1 MSLKSFAEME
11 RYSLRIKKSAA
22 DELAGGIPK
31 KDLEKIIRRLRD
43 FEIDPRPAGCRKLSG
58 GDRYRIRQGDYR
70 IVYAVDDA
78 RRIVEIFK
86 IGHDREI
93 YRD

>member
-1 MSLKSFAEME
+1 ME
-11 RYSLRIKKSAA
+11 SYSLLIKKSAA

-43 FEIDPRPAGCRKLSG
+43 LENEPRPAGCRKLSG
-58 GDRYRIRQGDYR
+58 RDRYRLRQGDYR

-86 IGHDREI
+86 IGHRREI
-93 YRD
+93 YRP

>member
-1 MSLKSFAEME
+1 ME
-11 RYSLRIKKSAA
+11 NYRILIKRSAA

-31 KDLEKIIRRLRD
+31 KDLKKIIRRLQD
-43 FEIDPRPAGCRKLSG
+43 LEIEPRPAGCRKLSG
-58 GDRYRIRQGDYR
+58 GDRYRLRQGDFR

-86 IGHDREI
+86 IGHRREI

>member
-1 MSLKSFAEME
+1 ME
-11 RYSLRIKKSAA
+11 NYRILVKKSAA
-22 DELAGGIPK
+22 AELAGGIPR
-31 KDLEKIIRRLRD
+31 KDLEKIIVRLKSL
-43 FEIDPRPAGCRKLSG
+43 EIEPRPAGCRKLSG
-58 GDRYRIRQGDYR
+58 GDRYRLRQGDYR

-86 IGHDREI
+86 IGHRREI

>member
-1 MSLKSFAEME
+1 ME
-11 RYSLRIKKSAA
+11 NYRILIKKSAA

-31 KDLEKIIRRLRD
+31 KDLEKIIVRLKSL
-43 FEIDPRPAGCRKLSG
+43 EIEPRPAGCRKLSG
-58 GDRYRIRQGDYR
+58 GDRYRLRQGDYR

-86 IGHDREI
+86 IGHRREI
-93 YRD
+93 DRD

>member
-1 MSLKSFAEME
+1 ME
-11 RYSLRIKKSAA
+11 NYRILIKRSAA

-31 KDLEKIIRRLRD
+31 KDLKKIIRRLQD
-43 FEIDPRPAGCRKLSG
+43 LEIEPRPAGCRKLSG
-58 GDRYRIRQGDYR
+58 TDRYRLRQGDYR

-86 IGHDREI
+86 IGHRREI
-93 YRD
+93 YLP

>member
-1 MSLKSFAEME
+1 ME
-11 RYSLRIKKSAA
+11 SYSLLIKKSAA

-31 KDLEKIIRRLRD
+31 KDLEKIIVRLKSL
-43 FEIDPRPAGCRKLSG
+43 EIEPRPAGCRKLSG

-86 IGHDREI
+86 IGHRREI
-93 YRD
+93 DRD

>member
-1 MSLKSFAEME
+1 ME
-11 RYSLRIKKSAA
+11 SYSLRIKKSAA

-31 KDLEKIIRRLRD
+31 KDLKKIIRRLQD
-43 FEIDPRPAGCRKLSG
+43 LEIEPRPAGCRKLSG
-58 GDRYRIRQGDYR
+58 LDRYRLRQGDYR
-70 IVYAVDDA
+70 IVFAVDDA

-86 IGHDREI
+86 IGHRREI